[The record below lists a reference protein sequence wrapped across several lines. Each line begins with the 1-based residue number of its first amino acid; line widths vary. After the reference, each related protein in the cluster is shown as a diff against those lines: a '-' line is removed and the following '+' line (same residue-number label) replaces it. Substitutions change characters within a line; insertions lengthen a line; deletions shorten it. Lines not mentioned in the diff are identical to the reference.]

1 MRGKEVN
8 RDSSAMKILDNQ
20 THRVVTGGKKMKK
33 LKLIFI
39 TALCVFVA
47 APAWAGLYSTVS
59 SGSAS
64 EASLWEVLKVVTIGA
79 VDLTQD
85 QLNSG
90 AGNRV
95 FDQATLPGEVFD
107 QFWRDGTVDVTA
119 TALWWGGTAEEGST
133 ADQRFM
139 YDDSIDGLSRT
150 YIGPAAP
157 WESGDTG
164 TFNIGTNDPFI
175 IGVDGNNDAWSR
187 QSLNSPGERDR
198 MVTFDVSGLDIYV
211 WLSGTLLNPIL
222 SGSPVRYG
230 SEAGS
235 AYIVAFDTGS
245 DTDYQDFIALI
256 EGPAPVPVPGAVLLG
271 LLGLS
276 VAGIKLRKHS

>member
-1 MRGKEVN
+1 
-8 RDSSAMKILDNQ
+8 
-20 THRVVTGGKKMKK
+20 MKK

-39 TALCVFVA
+39 TILCVFVA
-47 APAWAGLYSTVS
+47 APAWAGLYTTVDI
-59 SGSAS
+59 GSAS
-64 EASLWEVLKVVTIGA
+64 EASLWDVLKVVTNGT
-79 VDLTQD
+79 VDLTQA

-90 AGNRV
+90 AGNRI

-139 YDDSIDGLSRT
+139 YDDNIDGSSRT

-164 TFNIGTNDPFI
+164 TFNIGTSEPFI

-211 WLSGTLLNPIL
+211 WLSGTLLSPTL

-245 DTDYQDFIALI
+245 DTD
-256 EGPAPVPVPGAVLLG
+256 
-271 LLGLS
+271 
-276 VAGIKLRKHS
+276 